1 MNEASFF
8 QTVKTSHSYHLVTI
22 KPACSLQLFA
32 AKGAK
37 GGWRDDL
44 ARGQRDRDKAPADRS
59 LREPQSST
67 GQYIVLALFSRR
79 AMFSP

>member
-8 QTVKTSHSYHLVTI
+8 QTVKTSHRYHLVTI
-22 KPACSLQLFA
+22 KAACSLQLFA

-37 GGWRDDL
+37 GGRDGL

-59 LREPQSST
+59 LRQPLSST
-67 GQYIVLALFSRR
+67 GQYIVLALFSWH